1 MLKTNSKKVK
11 ETIKT
16 YIIDNFKDWLEENI
30 QYNETLKNID
40 TDDYTSVCNQI
51 VKQFH
56 IEKVKLDKQYEARK
70 ITLQELFSDWCSE
83 LCSIIDTNYYLH
95 SAVDLLGEWLEET
108 EEEKARYTESQAQK
122 LITNLLYREIMN
134 HATNT
139 NILY

>member
-16 YIIDNFKDWLEENI
+16 YIIDNFKDWHNENLS
-30 QYNETLKNID
+30 YNETLKNIN

-51 VKQFH
+51 VKQFFV
-56 IEKVKLDKQYEARK
+56 EKVELDKQYAVHR
-70 ITLQELFSDWCSE
+70 ITLQELFSNWCSG

-95 SAVDLLGEWLEET
+95 SAIDLLGEWLEET
-108 EEEKARYTESQAQK
+108 EEEKARYTEQQAET